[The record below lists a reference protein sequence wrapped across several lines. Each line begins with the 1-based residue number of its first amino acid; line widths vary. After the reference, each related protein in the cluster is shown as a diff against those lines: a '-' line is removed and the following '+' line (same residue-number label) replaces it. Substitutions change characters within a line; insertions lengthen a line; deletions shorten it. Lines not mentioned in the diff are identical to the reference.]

1 LNGLRAAKYTFK
13 AASILVSLLILVI
26 IAGPVIGTLSPQYL
40 NQQPLGIG
48 VDLQPVQAQLQFFNS
63 SSTIL
68 GTHQIVV
75 SAFNNWPIP
84 GSVSLL
90 LTLIVNG
97 QTLYQTEPVA
107 LHLGPFQSGQLRI
120 SMDVSGDLAGQLANQ
135 QVGVGGTESLSEG
148 PFWTITA
155 SFPQ

>member
-1 LNGLRAAKYTFK
+1 LNGLRGAKYAFK

-26 IAGPVIGTLSPQYL
+26 IAGPVVGELSPQYL
-40 NQQPLGIG
+40 SQQPLGIG
-48 VDLQPVQAQLQFFNS
+48 VDLQPIQAQLKFFNS
-63 SSTIL
+63 SSTIV

-75 SAFNNWPIP
+75 SAFNDWPIP

-97 QTLYQTEPVA
+97 QTIYQTEPVA
-107 LHLGPFQSGQLRI
+107 VHLGPFQSGQLQV

-148 PFWTITA
+148 PFLTITV

>member
-1 LNGLRAAKYTFK
+1 LNGFRAAKYTFK

-26 IAGPVIGTLSPQYL
+26 IAGPIVGTLSPQYL

-48 VDLQPVQAQLQFFNS
+48 VNLQPVQAQLQFFNS
-63 SSTIL
+63 SSTIV

-75 SAFNNWPIP
+75 PAFNNWPIA

-97 QTLYQTEPVA
+97 QTIYQTEPVA
-107 LHLGPFQSGQLRI
+107 VHLGPFQSGQLQI
-120 SMDVSGDLAGQLANQ
+120 PMDVSGNLAGQLANQ

-148 PFWTITA
+148 PFWTITV